1 MIDLRD
7 STVLV
12 NNIKE
17 YSAITKIAMKQG
29 FTWASGDSLNKV
41 FCRFPT
47 RLEFRKNYYTY
58 HGSSRG
64 RRARDY
70 PECMVLIEGVR
81 RLIMIRKEM
90 ANDKFKKVHCFGE

>member
-1 MIDLRD
+1 MIELRD

-47 RLEFRKNYYTY
+47 RLEFRENYYTY
-58 HGSSRG
+58 YGSSRG